1 MFVSEGV
8 DSGLPPIKFP
18 PLKPTFENHTYT
30 VTEVLDELSP
40 GYFVIPVV
48 AVLANVAIAKAFSK
62 YWKNITQFNIALT
75 GFSCSHSH

>member
-1 MFVSEGV
+1 MLSEGV

-18 PLKPTFENHTYT
+18 PLKPTFGNHTYA

-40 GYFVIPVV
+40 GYFVIPIV

-62 YWKNITQFNIALT
+62 YRITIVQFSIAMI
-75 GFSCSHSH
+75 GFICSHRC